1 MGYVNMSFSERID
14 LYQGYIQQ
22 VGYTTSYKSFK
33 KETNVRVA
41 EQFKDTSWLI
51 FRMIINFTIK
61 IVIKHFRR
69 N

>member
-1 MGYVNMSFSERID
+1 MGYVNKSFSERID

-22 VGYTTSYKSFK
+22 VGYTTSNKLFK

-51 FRMIINFTIK
+51 FRMIINFAIK
-61 IVIKHFRR
+61 IVIKTFS
-69 N
+69 

>member
-1 MGYVNMSFSERID
+1 MGYVNTSFSDIIE

-22 VGYTTSYKSFK
+22 VDYTTSYKSFK

-51 FRMIINFTIK
+51 FRMIIYFATK
-61 IVIKHFRR
+61 IVIKTFS
-69 N
+69 

>member
-1 MGYVNMSFSERID
+1 MGYVNKSFSERIN

-22 VGYTTSYKSFK
+22 VGYTTSYKLFK

-51 FRMIINFTIK
+51 FRMIKNFAIK
-61 IVIKHFRR
+61 IVIKTFS
-69 N
+69 

>member
-22 VGYTTSYKSFK
+22 VGYATSYKLFK

-51 FRMIINFTIK
+51 FRMIKNFAIK
-61 IVIKHFRR
+61 IVIKTFS
-69 N
+69 